1 MAAVQLHCV
10 EQQERSS
17 IVHQKS
23 LVLSDVGT
31 AESYSRN
38 PPAAQNFC
46 RIFVLCFS
54 WVSPS
59 SEDHHKVSHCSCG
72 TEEWMIVLMM
82 MNAGFLEARFKLCPR
97 DQSKTRLSFSVGFLP
112 DFHPGNLEV

>member
-59 SEDHHKVSHCSCG
+59 SEDHHKVSHCSLLRYRRMDDCSDDD
-72 TEEWMIVLMM
+72 ERWV
-82 MNAGFLEARFKLCPR
+82 P
-97 DQSKTRLSFSVGFLP
+97 
-112 DFHPGNLEV
+112 